1 MADRVLVVGKKLL
14 ILAKRLP
21 FPCHLAAVDEVDGD
35 QRPFVTDR
43 VPDATMDVGN
53 EPALL
58 EDREVPH
65 LQTPE
70 HDAKARVVSRVER
83 AVPARADR
91 EYYSRR
97 DSNPQSS
104 P

>member
-1 MADRVLVVGKKLL
+1 MADRVLVVGKMLL

-21 FPCHLAAVDEVDGD
+21 FPCHLAAVDAVDGD

-43 VPDATMDVGN
+43 FPDAMHVGY

-58 EDREVPH
+58 EDGQVRHAQAPDH
-65 LQTPE
+65 DPE
-70 HDAKARVVSRVER
+70 ARVVSRVER
-83 AVPARADR
+83 AAPARADR
-91 EYYSRR
+91 EYSRR